1 MNANLNIDMYDA
13 DVYLRLSKE
22 DGDKE
27 ESDSIT
33 NQRELILEF
42 LKSREDIRIHAVRVD
57 DGYSGVNFERPAF
70 QQMLEDIK
78 TGKVNCVVTKDLSR
92 FGRNHI
98 EVGKYIEKIF
108 PYLGVRFIA
117 VNDRYDS
124 LADDS
129 QADNIIIP
137 FKNLINDAYCR
148 DISIKIRSN
157 LEAKR
162 RRGDFV
168 GPFAPYGYRKS
179 DEDKNKLEIDEE
191 AAEVVRSIFRLYLQG
206 NNAYKI
212 AEKLNKK
219 NVLTPMDYKKESGSA
234 FYTGFKKNMK
244 SQWTHMHILRILSNP
259 VYTGTLVQGKET
271 TPNYKVKKKVKRDQG
286 KWSRVENTHDAIIA
300 AVDFSNV
307 QEQLEM
313 DTRTGTAKDQVY
325 YLSGVVKCGDCGAN
339 MVRKTVPS
347 GKRKFVYY
355 VCGGHKGNKDV
366 CSPHSI
372 NAEALEES
380 VLKLLNCQIR
390 NVTDLGRILDKLD
403 DAQIRKGEIDKR
415 SRQAAKKKEEIEKYN
430 HLRLD
435 LYEDY
440 KDGLITKE
448 EYLELKE
455 IYENRTQAAEQILEA
470 MEVEAAF
477 LADGRENTCGWVN
490 EFKKYGLLERLSRE
504 VVISLI
510 AQIFIYEKK
519 EGERYPRIEV
529 QFKYAE
535 EFQASLSL
543 IEELQEDG
551 VLTEKEECCSGKNGT
566 FSGHPLMKSGSH
578 GDKEGTYGKDE

>member
-1 MNANLNIDMYDA
+1 MNANLNTEVYDA

-42 LKSREDIRIHAVRVD
+42 LKSKEDIRIHAVRVD

-70 QQMLEDIK
+70 RQMLEDIK

-117 VNDRYDS
+117 INDNYDS
-124 LADDS
+124 LTNDA
-129 QADNIIIP
+129 QTNNIIIP

-157 LEAKR
+157 LEVKR
-162 RRGDFV
+162 KKGDFV
-168 GPFAPYGYRKS
+168 GPFAPYGYQKS
-179 DEDKNKLEIDEE
+179 EEDKNKLEIDEE
-191 AAEVVRSIFRLYLQG
+191 AAEVVRSIFQMYLQG
-206 NNAYKI
+206 SNAYKI

-219 NVLTPMDYKKESGSA
+219 NILTPMDYKKENGSA
-234 FYTGFKKNMK
+234 FYTGFKKNLK
-244 SQWTHMHILRILSNP
+244 SQWTHMHVLRILGNP

-271 TPNYKVKKKVKRDQG
+271 TPNYKVKKKVKRDQS
-286 KWSRVENTHDAIIA
+286 KWSQVENAHEAIIPT
-300 AVDFSNV
+300 VDFQNA
-307 QEQLEM
+307 QEQLQM
-313 DTRTGTAKDQVY
+313 DTRTGTEKEKVY

-347 GKRKFVYY
+347 GKRKFIYY
-355 VCGGHKGNKDV
+355 VCGNHKGNKNI
-366 CSPHSI
+366 CSSHSI

-380 VLKLLNCQIR
+380 VRKLLNHQIK
-390 NVTDLGRILDKLD
+390 NVTDLGRILDKLE
-403 DAQIRKGEIDKR
+403 DAQIRKGELGKR
-415 SRQAAKKKEEIEKYN
+415 NRQITKKKEEVEKYN
-430 HLRLD
+430 HLCLD

-440 KDGLITKE
+440 KDELITKE

-455 IYENRTQAAEQILEA
+455 IYEKRIQTAEQMLEA
-470 MEVEAAF
+470 MEVEMAF
-477 LADGRENTCGWVN
+477 LAEGEWSTCDWIN
-490 EFKKYGLLERLSRE
+490 EFKKYGYLESLSRE
-504 VVISLI
+504 VVVSLI
-510 AQIFIYEKK
+510 GQILVYEKK
-519 EGERYPRIEV
+519 EGERYPRIEIH
-529 QFKYAE
+529 FKYAD

-543 IEELQEDG
+543 LEELQGE
-551 VLTEKEECCSGKNGT
+551 T
-566 FSGHPLMKSGSH
+566 FTGDTGSLSANH
-578 GDKEGTYGKDE
+578 GEKEGTYGKDK

>member
-1 MNANLNIDMYDA
+1 MNANLNTEVYDA

-42 LKSREDIRIHAVRVD
+42 LKSKEDIRIHAVRVD

-70 QQMLEDIK
+70 RQMLEDIK

-117 VNDRYDS
+117 VNDNYDS
-124 LADDS
+124 LTNDT
-129 QADNIIIP
+129 QTNNIIIP

-157 LEAKR
+157 LEVKR
-162 RRGDFV
+162 KKGDFV
-168 GPFAPYGYRKS
+168 GPFAPYGYQKS
-179 DEDKNKLEIDEE
+179 EEDKNKLEIDEE
-191 AAEVVRSIFRLYLQG
+191 AAEVVRSIFQMYLQG
-206 NNAYKI
+206 SNAYKI

-219 NVLTPMDYKKESGSA
+219 NILTPMDYKKENGSA
-234 FYTGFKKNMK
+234 FYTGFKKNLK
-244 SQWTHMHILRILSNP
+244 SQWTHMHVLRILGNP

-271 TPNYKVKKKVKRDQG
+271 TPNYKVKKKVKRDQS
-286 KWSRVENTHDAIIA
+286 KWSQVENAHEAIIPT
-300 AVDFSNV
+300 VDFQNA
-307 QEQLEM
+307 QEQLQM
-313 DTRTGTAKDQVY
+313 DTRTGTEKEKVY

-347 GKRKFVYY
+347 GKRKFIYY
-355 VCGGHKGNKDV
+355 VCGNHKGNKNI
-366 CSPHSI
+366 CSSHSI

-380 VLKLLNCQIR
+380 VRKLLNHQIK
-390 NVTDLGRILDKLD
+390 NVTDLGRILDKLE
-403 DAQIRKGEIDKR
+403 DAQIRKGELGKR
-415 SRQAAKKKEEIEKYN
+415 NRQITKKKEEVEKYN

-440 KDGLITKE
+440 KDELITKE

-455 IYENRTQAAEQILEA
+455 IYEKRIQTAEQMLEA
-470 MEVEAAF
+470 MEVEMAF
-477 LADGRENTCGWVN
+477 LAEGEWSTCDWIN
-490 EFKKYGLLERLSRE
+490 EFKKYGYLESLSRE
-504 VVISLI
+504 VVVSLI
-510 AQIFIYEKK
+510 GQILVYEKK
-519 EGERYPRIEV
+519 EGERYPRIEIH
-529 QFKYAE
+529 FKYAD

-543 IEELQEDG
+543 LEELQGE
-551 VLTEKEECCSGKNGT
+551 T
-566 FSGHPLMKSGSH
+566 FTGDTGSLSANH
-578 GDKEGTYGKDE
+578 GEKEGTYGKDK

>member
-1 MNANLNIDMYDA
+1 MNTNLNTDGYDA
-13 DVYLRLSKE
+13 DIYLRLSKE

-117 VNDRYDS
+117 INDNYDS
-124 LADDS
+124 ITNDA
-129 QADNIIIP
+129 QANHIIIP

-157 LEAKR
+157 LEVKR
-162 RRGDFV
+162 KRGDFV
-168 GPFAPYGYRKS
+168 GPFAPYGYQKS
-179 DEDKNKLEIDEE
+179 EEDKNKLEIDEE
-191 AAEVVRSIFRLYLQG
+191 AAEVVRSIFRMYLQG
-206 NNAYKI
+206 SNAYKI

-219 NVLTPMDYKKESGSA
+219 NILTPMDYKKEKGSA
-234 FYTGFKKNMK
+234 FYTGFKKNLK
-244 SQWTHMHILRILSNP
+244 SQWTHMHVLRILGNP
-259 VYTGTLVQGKET
+259 VYVGTLVQGKET
-271 TPNYKVKKKVKRDQG
+271 TPNYKVKKKVKRDQS
-286 KWSRVENTHDAIIA
+286 KWSQVENTHEAIIPS
-300 AVDFSNV
+300 VDFQNV
-307 QEQLEM
+307 QKQLKM
-313 DTRTGTAKDQVY
+313 DTRTGTAKEKVY

-347 GKRKFVYY
+347 GKRKFIYY
-355 VCGGHKGNKDV
+355 VCGSHKGNKDI
-366 CSPHSI
+366 CSSHSI

-380 VLKLLNCQIR
+380 VLKLLNYQIKD
-390 NVTDLGRILDKLD
+390 VTDLGRILDKLE
-403 DAQIRKGEIDKR
+403 DAQSRKGEIETLKDTSMPFGRKEEKR
-415 SRQAAKKKEEIEKYN
+415 NRQITKKKEEIQKYN

-455 IYENRTQAAEQILEA
+455 IYEKRTQAAEQVLEA
-470 MEVEAAF
+470 MEVEMAF
-477 LADGRENTCGWVN
+477 YVDGNENTCGWIN
-490 EFKKYGLLERLSRE
+490 EFKKYGYLECLSRE
-504 VVISLI
+504 VVVSLI
-510 AQIFIYEKK
+510 GQILVYEKK
-519 EGERYPRIEV
+519 EGERYPRIEIH
-529 QFKYAE
+529 FKYAD
-535 EFQASLSL
+535 EFQASLNL
-543 IEELQEDG
+543 LEELH
-551 VLTEKEECCSGKNGT
+551 EE
-566 FSGHPLMKSGSH
+566 
-578 GDKEGTYGKDE
+578 KEGTYGKNE

>member
-1 MNANLNIDMYDA
+1 MNANLNTEVYDA

-42 LKSREDIRIHAVRVD
+42 LKSKEDIRIHAVRVD

-70 QQMLEDIK
+70 RQMLEDIK

-117 VNDRYDS
+117 INDNYDS
-124 LADDS
+124 LTNDA
-129 QADNIIIP
+129 QTNNIIIP

-157 LEAKR
+157 LEVKR
-162 RRGDFV
+162 KKGDFV
-168 GPFAPYGYRKS
+168 GPFAPYGYQKS
-179 DEDKNKLEIDEE
+179 EEDKNKLEIDEE
-191 AAEVVRSIFRLYLQG
+191 AAEVVRSIFQMYLQG
-206 NNAYKI
+206 SNAYKI

-219 NVLTPMDYKKESGSA
+219 NILTPMDYKKENGSA
-234 FYTGFKKNMK
+234 FYTGFKKNLK
-244 SQWTHMHILRILSNP
+244 SQWTHMHVLRILGNP
-259 VYTGTLVQGKET
+259 VYTGMLIQGKET
-271 TPNYKVKKKVKRDQG
+271 TPNYKVKKKVKRDQS
-286 KWSRVENTHDAIIA
+286 KWSQVENTHEAIIPS
-300 AVDFSNV
+300 VDFQNV
-307 QEQLEM
+307 QKQLKM
-313 DTRTGTAKDQVY
+313 DTRTGTAKEKVY

-347 GKRKFVYY
+347 GKRKFIYY
-355 VCGGHKGNKDV
+355 VCGSHKGNKDI
-366 CSPHSI
+366 CSSHSI

-380 VLKLLNCQIR
+380 VLKLLNYQIKD
-390 NVTDLGRILDKLD
+390 VTDLGRILDKLE
-403 DAQIRKGEIDKR
+403 DAQIRKGKMETRKDSAMPLGRKEEKR
-415 SRQAAKKKEEIEKYN
+415 NRQITKKKEEIQKYN

-440 KDGLITKE
+440 KDELITKE

-455 IYENRTQAAEQILEA
+455 IYEKRIQTAEQMLEA
-470 MEVEAAF
+470 MEVEMAF
-477 LADGRENTCGWVN
+477 LAEGEWSTCDWIN
-490 EFKKYGLLERLSRE
+490 EFKKYGYLESLSRE
-504 VVISLI
+504 VVVSLI
-510 AQIFIYEKK
+510 GQILVYEKK
-519 EGERYPRIEV
+519 EGERYPRIEIH
-529 QFKYAE
+529 FKYAV

-543 IEELQEDG
+543 LEELQGE
-551 VLTEKEECCSGKNGT
+551 T
-566 FSGHPLMKSGSH
+566 FTGDTGSLSANH
-578 GDKEGTYGKDE
+578 GEKEGTYGKDE

>member
-1 MNANLNIDMYDA
+1 MNTNLNTDVYNA
-13 DVYLRLSKE
+13 DIYLRLSRE

-78 TGKVNCVVTKDLSR
+78 AGKVNCVVTKDLSR

-117 VNDRYDS
+117 INDNYDS
-124 LADDS
+124 LTNDA
-129 QADNIIIP
+129 QTNNIIIP

-148 DISIKIRSN
+148 DISTKIRSN
-157 LEAKR
+157 LEVKR
-162 RRGDFV
+162 KRGDFV

-179 DEDKNKLEIDEE
+179 EADKNKLEIDEE
-191 AAEVVRSIFRLYLQG
+191 AAEVVRSIFRMYLQG
-206 NNAYKI
+206 SNAYKI

-219 NVLTPMDYKKESGSA
+219 NILTPMDYKKENGSA
-234 FYTGFKKNMK
+234 FYTGFKKNLK
-244 SQWTHMHILRILSNP
+244 SQWTHMHVLRILGNP

-271 TPNYKVKKKVKRDQG
+271 TPNYKVKKKVKRDQS
-286 KWSRVENTHDAIIA
+286 KWSQVENTHEAIIPS
-300 AVDFSNV
+300 VDFQNAQV
-307 QEQLEM
+307 QLQM
-313 DTRTGTAKDQVY
+313 DTRTGTAKEKVY

-347 GKRKFVYY
+347 GKRKFIYY
-355 VCGGHKGNKDV
+355 VCGSHKGNKDI
-366 CSPHSI
+366 CSSHSI

-380 VLKLLNCQIR
+380 VLKLLNHQIK
-390 NVTDLGRILDKLD
+390 NVTDLGRILDKLE
-403 DAQIRKGEIDKR
+403 DAQIRKGEIEKR
-415 SRQAAKKKEEIEKYN
+415 NRQITKKKEEVQKYN

-455 IYENRTQAAEQILEA
+455 IYERRTRAAEQSLEA
-470 MEVEAAF
+470 MEVEMAF
-477 LADGRENTCGWVN
+477 FVDGEKDTCGWIN
-490 EFKKYGLLERLSRE
+490 EFKKYGYLECLSRE
-504 VVISLI
+504 VVVSLI
-510 AQIFIYEKK
+510 EQILVYEKK
-519 EGERYPRIEV
+519 EGERYPRIEIR
-529 QFKYAE
+529 FKYE
-535 EFQASLSL
+535 DEFQTSVNMLEELHGGTFTGHTDSLSAS
-543 IEELQEDG
+543 DG
-551 VLTEKEECCSGKNGT
+551 K
-566 FSGHPLMKSGSH
+566 
-578 GDKEGTYGKDE
+578 KEGTYGKDE

>member
-1 MNANLNIDMYDA
+1 MNANLNTEVYDA

-42 LKSREDIRIHAVRVD
+42 LKSKEDIRIHAVRVD

-70 QQMLEDIK
+70 RQMLEDIK

-117 VNDRYDS
+117 INDNYDS
-124 LADDS
+124 LTNDA
-129 QADNIIIP
+129 QTNNIIIP

-157 LEAKR
+157 LEVKR
-162 RRGDFV
+162 KKGDFV
-168 GPFAPYGYRKS
+168 GPFAPYGYQKS
-179 DEDKNKLEIDEE
+179 EEDKNKLEIDEE
-191 AAEVVRSIFRLYLQG
+191 AAEVVRSIFQMYLQG
-206 NNAYKI
+206 SNAYKI

-219 NVLTPMDYKKESGSA
+219 NILTPMDYKKENGSA
-234 FYTGFKKNMK
+234 FYTGFKKNLK
-244 SQWTHMHILRILSNP
+244 SQWTHMHVLRILGNP

-271 TPNYKVKKKVKRDQG
+271 TPNYKVKKKVKRDQS
-286 KWSRVENTHDAIIA
+286 KWSQVENAHEAIIPT
-300 AVDFSNV
+300 VDFQNA
-307 QEQLEM
+307 QEQLQM
-313 DTRTGTAKDQVY
+313 DTRTGTEKEKVY

-347 GKRKFVYY
+347 GKRKFIYY
-355 VCGGHKGNKDV
+355 VCGNHKGNKNI
-366 CSPHSI
+366 CSSHSI

-380 VLKLLNCQIR
+380 VRKLLNHQIK
-390 NVTDLGRILDKLD
+390 NVTDLGRILDKLE
-403 DAQIRKGEIDKR
+403 DAQIRKGELGKR
-415 SRQAAKKKEEIEKYN
+415 NRQITKKNEEVEKYN

-440 KDGLITKE
+440 KDELITKE

-455 IYENRTQAAEQILEA
+455 IYEKRIQTAEQMLEA
-470 MEVEAAF
+470 MEVEMAF
-477 LADGRENTCGWVN
+477 LAEGEWSTCDWIN
-490 EFKKYGLLERLSRE
+490 EFKKYGYLESLSRE
-504 VVISLI
+504 VVVSLI
-510 AQIFIYEKK
+510 GQILVYEKK
-519 EGERYPRIEV
+519 EGERYPRIEIH
-529 QFKYAE
+529 FKYAD

-543 IEELQEDG
+543 LEELQGE
-551 VLTEKEECCSGKNGT
+551 T
-566 FSGHPLMKSGSH
+566 FTGDTGSLSANH
-578 GDKEGTYGKDE
+578 GEKEGTYGKDK

>member
-1 MNANLNIDMYDA
+1 MNTNLNTDVYDA

-42 LKSREDIRIHAVRVD
+42 LKSREDIRIHEVRVD

-78 TGKVNCVVTKDLSR
+78 AGKVNCVVTKDLSR

-117 VNDRYDS
+117 VNDNYDS
-124 LADDS
+124 LTNDT
-129 QADNIIIP
+129 QTNNIIIP
-137 FKNLINDAYCR
+137 FKNLLNDAYCR

-157 LEAKR
+157 LEVKR
-162 RRGDFV
+162 KRGDFV

-179 DEDKNKLEIDEE
+179 EEDKNKLEIDEE
-191 AAEVVRSIFRLYLQG
+191 AAEVVRSIFRMYLQG
-206 NNAYKI
+206 SNAYKI

-219 NVLTPMDYKKESGSA
+219 NILTPMDYKKENGSA
-234 FYTGFKKNMK
+234 FYTGFKKNLK
-244 SQWTHMHILRILSNP
+244 SQWTHMHVLRILGNP

-271 TPNYKVKKKVKRDQG
+271 TPNYKVKKKVKRDQS
-286 KWSRVENTHDAIIA
+286 KWSQVENTHDAIIPS
-300 AVDFSNV
+300 VDFQNA
-307 QEQLEM
+307 QEQLQM
-313 DTRTGTAKDQVY
+313 DTRTGTAKEKIY
-325 YLSGVVKCGDCGAN
+325 YLSGIVKCGDCGAN

-347 GKRKFVYY
+347 GKRKFIYY
-355 VCGGHKGNKDV
+355 VCGSHKGNKDI
-366 CSPHSI
+366 CSSHSI

-380 VLKLLNCQIR
+380 VLKLLNHQIK
-390 NVTDLGRILDKLD
+390 NVTDLGRILDKLE
-403 DAQIRKGEIDKR
+403 DAQIRKVEMEKR
-415 SRQAAKKKEEIEKYN
+415 NRQITKKKEEVQKYN

-440 KDGLITKE
+440 KEGLITKE

-455 IYENRTQAAEQILEA
+455 IYEKRAKALEQSLEA
-470 MEVEAAF
+470 MEVQMAF
-477 LADGRENTCGWVN
+477 GADREKDKCGWIN
-490 EFKKYGLLERLSRE
+490 EFKKYGYLGCLSRE
-504 VVISLI
+504 VIVSLI
-510 AQIFIYEKK
+510 EQILVYEKK
-519 EGERYPRIEV
+519 EGERYPRIEIH
-529 QFKYAE
+529 FKYE
-535 EFQASLSL
+535 DKFQASVNML
-543 IEELQEDG
+543 EELNGETFTGHIGSLSARDG
-551 VLTEKEECCSGKNGT
+551 K
-566 FSGHPLMKSGSH
+566 
-578 GDKEGTYGKDE
+578 KEGTYGKDK

>member
-1 MNANLNIDMYDA
+1 MNTNLNTDVYDA

-42 LKSREDIRIHAVRVD
+42 LKSREDIRIHEVRVD

-78 TGKVNCVVTKDLSR
+78 AGKVNCVVTKDLSR

-117 VNDRYDS
+117 VNDNYDS
-124 LADDS
+124 LTNDT
-129 QADNIIIP
+129 QTNNIIIP

-157 LEAKR
+157 LEVKR
-162 RRGDFV
+162 KRGDFV

-179 DEDKNKLEIDEE
+179 EEDKNKLEIDEE
-191 AAEVVRSIFRLYLQG
+191 AAEVVRSIFRMYLQG
-206 NNAYKI
+206 SNAYKI

-219 NVLTPMDYKKESGSA
+219 NILTPMDYKKENGSA
-234 FYTGFKKNMK
+234 FYTGFKKNLK
-244 SQWTHMHILRILSNP
+244 SQWTHMHVLRILGNP

-271 TPNYKVKKKVKRDQG
+271 TPNYKVKKKVKRDQS
-286 KWSRVENTHDAIIA
+286 KWSQVENTHDAIIPS
-300 AVDFSNV
+300 VDFQNA
-307 QEQLEM
+307 QEQLQM
-313 DTRTGTAKDQVY
+313 DTRTGTAKEKIY
-325 YLSGVVKCGDCGAN
+325 YLSGIVKCGDCGAN

-347 GKRKFVYY
+347 GKRKFIYY
-355 VCGGHKGNKDV
+355 VCGSHKGNKDI
-366 CSPHSI
+366 CSSHSI

-380 VLKLLNCQIR
+380 VLKLLNHQIK
-390 NVTDLGRILDKLD
+390 NVTDLGRILDKLE
-403 DAQIRKGEIDKR
+403 DAQIRKVEMEKR
-415 SRQAAKKKEEIEKYN
+415 NRQITKKKEEVQKYN

-440 KDGLITKE
+440 KEGLITKG

-455 IYENRTQAAEQILEA
+455 IYEKRAKASEQSLEA
-470 MEVEAAF
+470 MEVQMAF
-477 LADGRENTCGWVN
+477 GADREKDKCGWIN
-490 EFKKYGLLERLSRE
+490 EFKKYGYLGCLSRE
-504 VVISLI
+504 VIVSLI
-510 AQIFIYEKK
+510 EQILVYEKK
-519 EGERYPRIEV
+519 EGERYPRIEIH
-529 QFKYAE
+529 FKYE
-535 EFQASLSL
+535 DKFQASVNML
-543 IEELQEDG
+543 EELNGETFTGHIGSLSARDG
-551 VLTEKEECCSGKNGT
+551 K
-566 FSGHPLMKSGSH
+566 
-578 GDKEGTYGKDE
+578 KEGTYGKDK

>member
-1 MNANLNIDMYDA
+1 MNANLNTDVYDA

-27 ESDSIT
+27 ESDSIM

-78 TGKVNCVVTKDLSR
+78 ARKVNCVVTKDLSR

-117 VNDRYDS
+117 VNDNYDS
-124 LADDS
+124 IANDA
-129 QADNIIIP
+129 QTNNIIIP

-157 LEAKR
+157 LEVKR
-162 RRGDFV
+162 KQGDFV

-179 DEDKNKLEIDEE
+179 EEDKNKLEIDEE
-191 AAEVVRSIFRLYLQG
+191 AAEVVRSIFWMYLQG
-206 NNAYKI
+206 SNAYKI

-219 NVLTPMDYKKESGSA
+219 NILTPMDYKKENGSA
-234 FYTGFKKNMK
+234 FYTGFKKKLK
-244 SQWTHMHILRILSNP
+244 SQWTHMHVLRILGNP

-271 TPNYKVKKKVKRDQG
+271 TPNYKVKKKVKRDWG
-286 KWSRVENTHDAIIA
+286 KWSQVENTHEAIIPS
-300 AVDFSNV
+300 VDFQNA
-307 QEQLEM
+307 QEQLQM
-313 DTRTGTAKDQVY
+313 DTRTGTAKEKVY

-347 GKRKFVYY
+347 GKRKFIYY
-355 VCGGHKGNKDV
+355 VCGSHKGNKDI
-366 CSPHSI
+366 CSSHSI

-380 VLKLLNCQIR
+380 VLKLLNYQIK
-390 NVTDLGRILDKLD
+390 NVADLGRILDKLE
-403 DAQIRKGEIDKR
+403 DAQIKKGKIEKR
-415 SRQAAKKKEEIEKYN
+415 NRQITKKKEEVQKYN

-455 IYENRTQAAEQILEA
+455 NYEKRTKAAEQSLEA
-470 MEVEAAF
+470 MEVEKAF
-477 LADGRENTCGWVN
+477 FADGKKDTCGWIN
-490 EFKKYGLLERLSRE
+490 GFKKYGYLEYLSRE
-504 VVISLI
+504 VVVSLI
-510 AQIFIYEKK
+510 EQILVYEKK
-519 EGERYPRIEV
+519 ERERYPRIEIR
-529 QFKYAE
+529 FKYEDEFHASVNMLE
-535 EFQASLSL
+535 ELHGETLSGHTGSLSVS
-543 IEELQEDG
+543 DG
-551 VLTEKEECCSGKNGT
+551 K
-566 FSGHPLMKSGSH
+566 
-578 GDKEGTYGKDE
+578 KEGTYGKDE

>member
-1 MNANLNIDMYDA
+1 MNTNLNTDVYDA

-42 LKSREDIRIHAVRVD
+42 LKSKEDIRIHAVRVD

-70 QQMLEDIK
+70 RQMLEDIK

-117 VNDRYDS
+117 INDNYDS
-124 LADDS
+124 LTNDA
-129 QADNIIIP
+129 QTNNIIIP

-157 LEAKR
+157 LEVKR
-162 RRGDFV
+162 KKGDFV
-168 GPFAPYGYRKS
+168 GPFAPYGYQKS
-179 DEDKNKLEIDEE
+179 EEDKNKLEIDEE
-191 AAEVVRSIFRLYLQG
+191 AAEVVRSIFQMYLQG
-206 NNAYKI
+206 SNAYKI

-219 NVLTPMDYKKESGSA
+219 NILTPMDYKKENGSA
-234 FYTGFKKNMK
+234 FYTGFKKNLK
-244 SQWTHMHILRILSNP
+244 SQWTHMHVLRILGNP

-271 TPNYKVKKKVKRDQG
+271 TPNYKVKKKVKRDQS
-286 KWSRVENTHDAIIA
+286 KWSQVENAHEAIIPT
-300 AVDFSNV
+300 VDFQNA
-307 QEQLEM
+307 QEQLQM
-313 DTRTGTAKDQVY
+313 DTRTGTEKEKVY

-347 GKRKFVYY
+347 GKRKFIYY
-355 VCGGHKGNKDV
+355 VCGNHKGNKNI
-366 CSPHSI
+366 CSSHSI

-380 VLKLLNCQIR
+380 VRKLLNHQIK
-390 NVTDLGRILDKLD
+390 NVTDLGRILDKLE
-403 DAQIRKGEIDKR
+403 DAQIRKGELGKR
-415 SRQAAKKKEEIEKYN
+415 NRQITKKKEEVEKYN

-440 KDGLITKE
+440 KDELITKE

-455 IYENRTQAAEQILEA
+455 IYEKRIQTAEQMLEA
-470 MEVEAAF
+470 MEVEMAF
-477 LADGRENTCGWVN
+477 LAEGEWSTCDWIN
-490 EFKKYGLLERLSRE
+490 EFKKYGYLESLSRE
-504 VVISLI
+504 VVVSLI
-510 AQIFIYEKK
+510 GQILVYEKK
-519 EGERYPRIEV
+519 EGERYPRIEIH
-529 QFKYAE
+529 FKYAD

-543 IEELQEDG
+543 LEELQGE
-551 VLTEKEECCSGKNGT
+551 T
-566 FSGHPLMKSGSH
+566 FTGDTGSLSANH
-578 GDKEGTYGKDE
+578 GEKEGTYGKDK

>member
-1 MNANLNIDMYDA
+1 MNANLNTEVYDA

-42 LKSREDIRIHAVRVD
+42 LKSKEDIRIHAVRVD

-70 QQMLEDIK
+70 RQMLEDIK

-117 VNDRYDS
+117 INDNYDS
-124 LADDS
+124 LTNDA
-129 QADNIIIP
+129 QTNNIIIP

-157 LEAKR
+157 LEVKR
-162 RRGDFV
+162 KKGDFV
-168 GPFAPYGYRKS
+168 GPFAPYGYQKS
-179 DEDKNKLEIDEE
+179 EEDKNKLEIDEE
-191 AAEVVRSIFRLYLQG
+191 AAEVVRSIFQMYLQG
-206 NNAYKI
+206 SNAYKI

-219 NVLTPMDYKKESGSA
+219 NILTPMDYKKENGSA
-234 FYTGFKKNMK
+234 FYTGFKKNLK
-244 SQWTHMHILRILSNP
+244 SQWTHMHVLRILGNP

-271 TPNYKVKKKVKRDQG
+271 TPNYKVKKKVKRDQS
-286 KWSRVENTHDAIIA
+286 KWSQVENAHEAIIPT
-300 AVDFSNV
+300 VDFQNA
-307 QEQLEM
+307 QEQLQM
-313 DTRTGTAKDQVY
+313 DTRTGTEKEKVY

-347 GKRKFVYY
+347 GKRKFIYY
-355 VCGGHKGNKDV
+355 VCGNHKGNKNI
-366 CSPHSI
+366 CSSHSI

-380 VLKLLNCQIR
+380 VRKLLNHQIK
-390 NVTDLGRILDKLD
+390 NVTDLGRILDKLE
-403 DAQIRKGEIDKR
+403 DAQIRKGELGKR
-415 SRQAAKKKEEIEKYN
+415 NRQITKKKEEVEKYN

-440 KDGLITKE
+440 KDELITKE

-455 IYENRTQAAEQILEA
+455 IYEKRIQTAEQMLEA
-470 MEVEAAF
+470 MEVEMAF
-477 LADGRENTCGWVN
+477 LAEGEWSTCDWIN
-490 EFKKYGLLERLSRE
+490 EFKKYGYLESLSRE
-504 VVISLI
+504 VVVSLI
-510 AQIFIYEKK
+510 GQILVYEKK
-519 EGERYPRIEV
+519 EGERYPRIEIH
-529 QFKYAE
+529 FKYAD

-543 IEELQEDG
+543 LEELQGE
-551 VLTEKEECCSGKNGT
+551 T
-566 FSGHPLMKSGSH
+566 FTGDTGSLSANH
-578 GDKEGTYGKDE
+578 GEKEGTYGKDK

>member
-1 MNANLNIDMYDA
+1 MNANLNTEVYDA

-42 LKSREDIRIHAVRVD
+42 LKSKEDIRIHAIRVD

-70 QQMLEDIK
+70 RQMLEDIK

-117 VNDRYDS
+117 INDNYDS
-124 LADDS
+124 LTNDA
-129 QADNIIIP
+129 QTNNIIIP

-157 LEAKR
+157 LEVKR
-162 RRGDFV
+162 KKGDFV
-168 GPFAPYGYRKS
+168 GPFAPYGYQKS
-179 DEDKNKLEIDEE
+179 EEDKNKLEIDEE
-191 AAEVVRSIFRLYLQG
+191 AAEVVRSIFQMYLQG
-206 NNAYKI
+206 SNAYKI

-219 NVLTPMDYKKESGSA
+219 NILTPMDYKKENGSA
-234 FYTGFKKNMK
+234 FYTGFKKNLK
-244 SQWTHMHILRILSNP
+244 SQWTHMHVLRILGNP

-271 TPNYKVKKKVKRDQG
+271 TPNYKVKKKVKRDQS
-286 KWSRVENTHDAIIA
+286 KWSQVENAHEAIIPT
-300 AVDFSNV
+300 VDFQNA
-307 QEQLEM
+307 QEQLQM
-313 DTRTGTAKDQVY
+313 DTRTGTEKEKVY

-347 GKRKFVYY
+347 GKRKFIYY
-355 VCGGHKGNKDV
+355 VCGNHKGNKNI
-366 CSPHSI
+366 CSSHSI

-380 VLKLLNCQIR
+380 VRKLLNHQIK
-390 NVTDLGRILDKLD
+390 NVTDLGRILDKLE
-403 DAQIRKGEIDKR
+403 DAQIRKGELGKR
-415 SRQAAKKKEEIEKYN
+415 NRQITKKKEEVEKYN

-440 KDGLITKE
+440 KDELITKE

-455 IYENRTQAAEQILEA
+455 IYEKRIQTAEQMLEA
-470 MEVEAAF
+470 MEVEMAF
-477 LADGRENTCGWVN
+477 LAEGEWSTCDWIN
-490 EFKKYGLLERLSRE
+490 EFKKYGYLESLSRE
-504 VVISLI
+504 VVVSLI
-510 AQIFIYEKK
+510 GQILVYEKK
-519 EGERYPRIEV
+519 EGERYPRIEIH
-529 QFKYAE
+529 FKYAD

-543 IEELQEDG
+543 LEELQGE
-551 VLTEKEECCSGKNGT
+551 T
-566 FSGHPLMKSGSH
+566 FTGDTGSLSANH
-578 GDKEGTYGKDE
+578 GEKEGTYGKDK

>member
-1 MNANLNIDMYDA
+1 MNANLNTEVYDA

-42 LKSREDIRIHAVRVD
+42 LKSKEDIRIHAVRVD

-70 QQMLEDIK
+70 RQMLEDIK

-117 VNDRYDS
+117 INDNYDS
-124 LADDS
+124 LTNDA
-129 QADNIIIP
+129 QTNNIIIP

-157 LEAKR
+157 LEVKR
-162 RRGDFV
+162 KKGDFV
-168 GPFAPYGYRKS
+168 GPFAPYGYQKS
-179 DEDKNKLEIDEE
+179 EEDKNKLEIDEE
-191 AAEVVRSIFRLYLQG
+191 AAEVVRSIFQMYLQG
-206 NNAYKI
+206 SNAYKI

-219 NVLTPMDYKKESGSA
+219 NILTPMDYKKENGSA
-234 FYTGFKKNMK
+234 FYTGFKKNLK
-244 SQWTHMHILRILSNP
+244 SQWTHMHVLRILGNP

-271 TPNYKVKKKVKRDQG
+271 TPNYKVKKKVKRDQS
-286 KWSRVENTHDAIIA
+286 KWSQVENAHEAIIPT
-300 AVDFSNV
+300 VDFQNA
-307 QEQLEM
+307 QEQLQM
-313 DTRTGTAKDQVY
+313 DTRTGTEKEKVY

-347 GKRKFVYY
+347 GKRKFIYY
-355 VCGGHKGNKDV
+355 VCGNHKGNKNI
-366 CSPHSI
+366 CRSHSI

-380 VLKLLNCQIR
+380 VRKLLNHQIK
-390 NVTDLGRILDKLD
+390 NVTDLGRILDKLE
-403 DAQIRKGEIDKR
+403 DAQIRKGELGKR
-415 SRQAAKKKEEIEKYN
+415 NRQITKKKEEVEKYN

-440 KDGLITKE
+440 KDELITKE

-455 IYENRTQAAEQILEA
+455 IYEKRIQTAEQMLEA
-470 MEVEAAF
+470 MEVEMAF
-477 LADGRENTCGWVN
+477 LAEGEWSTCDWIN
-490 EFKKYGLLERLSRE
+490 EFKKYGYLESLSRE
-504 VVISLI
+504 VVVSLI
-510 AQIFIYEKK
+510 GQILVYEKK
-519 EGERYPRIEV
+519 EGERYPRIEIH
-529 QFKYAE
+529 FKYAD

-543 IEELQEDG
+543 LEELQGE
-551 VLTEKEECCSGKNGT
+551 T
-566 FSGHPLMKSGSH
+566 FTGDTGSLSANH
-578 GDKEGTYGKDE
+578 GEKEGTYGKDK

>member
-1 MNANLNIDMYDA
+1 MNTNLNTDVYNA
-13 DVYLRLSKE
+13 DIYLRLSRE

-57 DGYSGVNFERPAF
+57 DGYSGVNFERPSF

-78 TGKVNCVVTKDLSR
+78 AGKVNCVVTKDLSR

-117 VNDRYDS
+117 INDNYDS
-124 LADDS
+124 LTNDA
-129 QADNIIIP
+129 QTNNIIIP

-157 LEAKR
+157 LEVKR
-162 RRGDFV
+162 KKGDFV
-168 GPFAPYGYRKS
+168 GPFAPYGYQKS
-179 DEDKNKLEIDEE
+179 EEDKNKLEIDEE
-191 AAEVVRSIFRLYLQG
+191 AAEVVRSIFQMYLQG
-206 NNAYKI
+206 SNAYKI

-219 NVLTPMDYKKESGSA
+219 NILTPMDYKKENGSA
-234 FYTGFKKNMK
+234 FYTGFKKNLK
-244 SQWTHMHILRILSNP
+244 SQWTHMHVLRILGNP

-271 TPNYKVKKKVKRDQG
+271 TPNYKVKKKVKRDQS
-286 KWSRVENTHDAIIA
+286 KWSQVENAHEAIIPT
-300 AVDFSNV
+300 VDFQNA
-307 QEQLEM
+307 QEQLQM
-313 DTRTGTAKDQVY
+313 DTRTGTEKEKVY

-347 GKRKFVYY
+347 GKRKFIYY
-355 VCGGHKGNKDV
+355 VCGNHKGNKNI
-366 CSPHSI
+366 CSSHSI

-380 VLKLLNCQIR
+380 VRKLLNHQIK
-390 NVTDLGRILDKLD
+390 NVTDLGRILDKLE
-403 DAQIRKGEIDKR
+403 DAQIRKGELGKR
-415 SRQAAKKKEEIEKYN
+415 NRQITKKKEEVEKYN

-440 KDGLITKE
+440 KDELITKE

-455 IYENRTQAAEQILEA
+455 IYEKRIQTAEQMLEA
-470 MEVEAAF
+470 MEVEMAF
-477 LADGRENTCGWVN
+477 LAEGEWSTCDWIN
-490 EFKKYGLLERLSRE
+490 EFKKYGYLESLSRE
-504 VVISLI
+504 VVVSLI
-510 AQIFIYEKK
+510 GQILVYEKK
-519 EGERYPRIEV
+519 EGERYPRIEIH
-529 QFKYAE
+529 FKYAD

-543 IEELQEDG
+543 LEELQGE
-551 VLTEKEECCSGKNGT
+551 T
-566 FSGHPLMKSGSH
+566 FTGDTGSLSANH
-578 GDKEGTYGKDE
+578 GEKEGTYGKDK

>member
-1 MNANLNIDMYDA
+1 MNANLNTEVYDA

-42 LKSREDIRIHAVRVD
+42 LKSKEDIRIHAVRVD

-70 QQMLEDIK
+70 RQMLEDIK

-117 VNDRYDS
+117 INDNYDS
-124 LADDS
+124 LTNDA
-129 QADNIIIP
+129 QTNNIIIP

-157 LEAKR
+157 LEVKR
-162 RRGDFV
+162 KKGDFV
-168 GPFAPYGYRKS
+168 GPFAPYGYQKS
-179 DEDKNKLEIDEE
+179 EEDKNKLEIDEE
-191 AAEVVRSIFRLYLQG
+191 AAEVVRSIFQMYLQG
-206 NNAYKI
+206 SNAYKI

-219 NVLTPMDYKKESGSA
+219 NILTPMDYKKENGSA
-234 FYTGFKKNMK
+234 SYTGFKKNLK
-244 SQWTHMHILRILSNP
+244 SQWTHMHVLRILGNP

-271 TPNYKVKKKVKRDQG
+271 TPNYKVKKKVKRDQS
-286 KWSRVENTHDAIIA
+286 KWSQVENAHEAIIPT
-300 AVDFSNV
+300 VDFQNA
-307 QEQLEM
+307 QEQLQM
-313 DTRTGTAKDQVY
+313 DTRTGTEKEKVY

-347 GKRKFVYY
+347 GKRKFIYY
-355 VCGGHKGNKDV
+355 VCGNHKGNKNI
-366 CSPHSI
+366 CSSHSI

-380 VLKLLNCQIR
+380 VRKLLNHQIK
-390 NVTDLGRILDKLD
+390 NVTDLGRILDKLE
-403 DAQIRKGEIDKR
+403 DAQIRKGELGKR
-415 SRQAAKKKEEIEKYN
+415 NRQITKKKEEVEKYN

-440 KDGLITKE
+440 KDELITKE

-455 IYENRTQAAEQILEA
+455 IYEKRIQTAEQMLEA
-470 MEVEAAF
+470 MEVEMAF
-477 LADGRENTCGWVN
+477 LAEGEWSTCDWIN
-490 EFKKYGLLERLSRE
+490 EFKKYGYLESLSRE
-504 VVISLI
+504 VVVSLI
-510 AQIFIYEKK
+510 GQILVYEKK
-519 EGERYPRIEV
+519 EGERYPRIEIH
-529 QFKYAE
+529 FKYAD

-543 IEELQEDG
+543 LEELQGE
-551 VLTEKEECCSGKNGT
+551 T
-566 FSGHPLMKSGSH
+566 FTGDTGSLSANH
-578 GDKEGTYGKDE
+578 GEKEGTYGKDK

>member
-1 MNANLNIDMYDA
+1 MNTNLNTDGYDA
-13 DVYLRLSKE
+13 DIYLRLSKE

-117 VNDRYDS
+117 INDNYDS
-124 LADDS
+124 ITNDA
-129 QADNIIIP
+129 QANHIIIP

-157 LEAKR
+157 LEVKR
-162 RRGDFV
+162 KRGDFV
-168 GPFAPYGYRKS
+168 GPFAPYGYQKS
-179 DEDKNKLEIDEE
+179 EEDKNKLEIDEE
-191 AAEVVRSIFRLYLQG
+191 AAEVVRSIFRMYLQG
-206 NNAYKI
+206 SNAYKI

-219 NVLTPMDYKKESGSA
+219 NILTPMDYKKEKGSA
-234 FYTGFKKNMK
+234 FYTGFKKNLK
-244 SQWTHMHILRILSNP
+244 SQWTHMHVLRILGNP
-259 VYTGTLVQGKET
+259 VYVGTLVQGKET
-271 TPNYKVKKKVKRDQG
+271 TPNYKVKKKVKRDQS
-286 KWSRVENTHDAIIA
+286 KWSQVENTHEAIIPS
-300 AVDFSNV
+300 VDFQNV
-307 QEQLEM
+307 QKQLKM
-313 DTRTGTAKDQVY
+313 DTRTGTAKEKVY

-347 GKRKFVYY
+347 GKRKFIYY
-355 VCGGHKGNKDV
+355 VCGSHKGNKDI
-366 CSPHSI
+366 CSSHSI

-380 VLKLLNCQIR
+380 VLKLLNYQIKD
-390 NVTDLGRILDKLD
+390 VTDLGRILDKLE
-403 DAQIRKGEIDKR
+403 DAQSRKGEIETLKDTSMPFGRKEEKR
-415 SRQAAKKKEEIEKYN
+415 NRQITKKKEEIQKYN

-455 IYENRTQAAEQILEA
+455 IYEKRTQAAEQVLEA
-470 MEVEAAF
+470 MEVEMAF
-477 LADGRENTCGWVN
+477 FADGNENTCGWIN
-490 EFKKYGLLERLSRE
+490 EFKKYGYLECLSRE
-504 VVISLI
+504 VVVSLI
-510 AQIFIYEKK
+510 EQILVYEKK
-519 EGERYPRIEV
+519 EGERYPRIEIH
-529 QFKYAE
+529 FKYAD
-535 EFQASLSL
+535 EFQASLNL
-543 IEELQEDG
+543 LEELH
-551 VLTEKEECCSGKNGT
+551 EET
-566 FSGHPLMKSGSH
+566 FLGHTASLSVNHDSLSDSH
-578 GDKEGTYGKDE
+578 QIAGE

>member
-1 MNANLNIDMYDA
+1 MNTNLNTDVYDA

-78 TGKVNCVVTKDLSR
+78 AGKVNCVVTKDLSR

-117 VNDRYDS
+117 VNDNYDS
-124 LADDS
+124 LTNDT
-129 QADNIIIP
+129 QTNNIIIP

-157 LEAKR
+157 LEVKR
-162 RRGDFV
+162 KRGDFV
-168 GPFAPYGYRKS
+168 GPFAPYGYQKS
-179 DEDKNKLEIDEE
+179 EEDKNKLEIDEE
-191 AAEVVRSIFRLYLQG
+191 AAEVVRFIFRMYLQG
-206 NNAYKI
+206 SNAYKI

-219 NVLTPMDYKKESGSA
+219 NILTPMDYKKENGSA
-234 FYTGFKKNMK
+234 FYTGFKKNLK
-244 SQWTHMHILRILSNP
+244 SQWTHMHVLRILGNP

-271 TPNYKVKKKVKRDQG
+271 TPNYKVKKKVKRDQS
-286 KWSRVENTHDAIIA
+286 KWSQVENTHEAIITS
-300 AVDFSNV
+300 VDFKNA
-307 QEQLEM
+307 QEQLQM
-313 DTRTGTAKDQVY
+313 DTRTGTAREKVY

-347 GKRKFVYY
+347 GKRKFIYY
-355 VCGGHKGNKDV
+355 VCGSHKGNKDI
-366 CSPHSI
+366 CSSHSI

-380 VLKLLNCQIR
+380 VLKLLNYQIK
-390 NVTDLGRILDKLD
+390 NVTDLGRILDKLE
-403 DAQIRKGEIDKR
+403 DAQIRKGEIEKR
-415 SRQAAKKKEEIEKYN
+415 NRQITKKKEELQKYN

-455 IYENRTQAAEQILEA
+455 IYEKRTRAAEQLLEA
-470 MEVEAAF
+470 MEVEMAF
-477 LADGRENTCGWVN
+477 FADGEKDTCGWIN
-490 EFKKYGLLERLSRE
+490 EFKKYGYLECLSRE
-504 VVISLI
+504 VVVSLI
-510 AQIFIYEKK
+510 EQILVYEKK
-519 EGERYPRIEV
+519 EGEHYPRIEIH
-529 QFKYAE
+529 FKYE
-535 EFQASLSL
+535 DEFQTSVNMLEELHRETFTGYTGSLSAS
-543 IEELQEDG
+543 DG
-551 VLTEKEECCSGKNGT
+551 K
-566 FSGHPLMKSGSH
+566 
-578 GDKEGTYGKDE
+578 KEGTYGKDE

>member
-1 MNANLNIDMYDA
+1 MNTNLNTDVYDA

-42 LKSREDIRIHAVRVD
+42 LKSREDIRIHEVRVD

-78 TGKVNCVVTKDLSR
+78 AGKVNCVVTKDLSR

-117 VNDRYDS
+117 VNDNYDS
-124 LADDS
+124 LTNDT
-129 QADNIIIP
+129 QTNNIIIP

-157 LEAKR
+157 LEVKR
-162 RRGDFV
+162 KRGDFV

-179 DEDKNKLEIDEE
+179 EEDKNKLEIDEE
-191 AAEVVRSIFRLYLQG
+191 AAEVVRSIFRMYLQG
-206 NNAYKI
+206 SNAYKI

-219 NVLTPMDYKKESGSA
+219 NILTPMDYKKENGSA
-234 FYTGFKKNMK
+234 FYTGFKKNLK
-244 SQWTHMHILRILSNP
+244 SQWTHMHVLRILGNP

-271 TPNYKVKKKVKRDQG
+271 TPNYKVKKKVKRDQS
-286 KWSRVENTHDAIIA
+286 KWSQVENTHDAIIQS
-300 AVDFSNV
+300 VDFQNA
-307 QEQLEM
+307 QEQLQM
-313 DTRTGTAKDQVY
+313 DTRTGTAKEKIY
-325 YLSGVVKCGDCGAN
+325 YLSGIVKCGDCGAN

-347 GKRKFVYY
+347 GKRKFIYY
-355 VCGGHKGNKDV
+355 VCGSHKGNKDI
-366 CSPHSI
+366 CSSHSI

-380 VLKLLNCQIR
+380 VLKLLNHQIK
-390 NVTDLGRILDKLD
+390 NVTDLGRILDKLE
-403 DAQIRKGEIDKR
+403 DAQIRKVEMEKR
-415 SRQAAKKKEEIEKYN
+415 NRQITKKKEEVQKYN

-440 KDGLITKE
+440 KEGLITKE

-455 IYENRTQAAEQILEA
+455 IYEKRAKALEQSLEA
-470 MEVEAAF
+470 MEVQMAF
-477 LADGRENTCGWVN
+477 GADREKDKCGWIN
-490 EFKKYGLLERLSRE
+490 EFKKYGYLGCLSRE
-504 VVISLI
+504 VIVSLI
-510 AQIFIYEKK
+510 EQILVYEKK
-519 EGERYPRIEV
+519 EGERYPRIEIH
-529 QFKYAE
+529 FKYE
-535 EFQASLSL
+535 DKFQASVNML
-543 IEELQEDG
+543 EELNGETFTGHIGSLSARDG
-551 VLTEKEECCSGKNGT
+551 K
-566 FSGHPLMKSGSH
+566 
-578 GDKEGTYGKDE
+578 KEGTYGKDK